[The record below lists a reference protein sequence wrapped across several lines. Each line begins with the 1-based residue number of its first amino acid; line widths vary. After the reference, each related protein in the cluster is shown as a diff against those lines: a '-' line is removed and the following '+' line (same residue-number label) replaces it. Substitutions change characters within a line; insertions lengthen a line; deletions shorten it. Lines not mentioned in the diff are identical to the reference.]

1 MTGALEEVL
10 GGRRDEG
17 ARCGRAQGSAGPGGP
32 SSPSSSDQSLAD
44 SACLRFD
51 PDPPGSAARGQGPIL
66 NWEGSGGSG

>member
-17 ARCGRAQGSAGPGGP
+17 ARCGRAQGPAGPGAGP
-32 SSPSSSDQSLAD
+32 RPPPPGEQSLAD

-51 PDPPGSAARGQGPIL
+51 LDPPGSAARGQGPIL
-66 NWEGSGGSG
+66 DWEGSG

>member
-1 MTGALEEVL
+1 MAGPRAQLDL
-10 GGRRDEG
+10 GGPRPPP
-17 ARCGRAQGSAGPGGP
+17 PG
-32 SSPSSSDQSLAD
+32 DQNLAD

>member
-1 MTGALEEVL
+1 MLGVAGPRAQLDL
-10 GGRRDEG
+10 GGPRPPP
-17 ARCGRAQGSAGPGGP
+17 PG
-32 SSPSSSDQSLAD
+32 DQNLAD